1 VTDAERRPF
10 VFADRP
16 PTGSMSD
23 YPQASGPVDAVAP
36 TELAEQ
42 LRTGEPVSVLDVRN
56 RADAEAWPLSGAAVT
71 TVQIPYYRFVE
82 ADVTDAVDDLAR
94 EVCEALAEPILVVC
108 GRGEASAYV
117 AELLDA
123 EGVDAANLDGGMR
136 GWARVS
142 HTVEIETDPATV
154 VQYQRPSS
162 GCLSYLVVSG
172 GEALVVDP
180 LRAFADRYVADAR
193 DRDADLVAAVDTHVH
208 ADHVSGVR
216 DLGAA
221 TGADV
226 LLPAGARERGLSFD
240 ARLVAAGDAI
250 EVGEVALD
258 AVALPGHTTEMLGF
272 RLGEWLFAGDTVFLE
287 SVARPDLEAGDE
299 GAPDA
304 ARRLHATLS
313 ALDDDDRI
321 APAHFSEAARPDDAG
336 AYAARMGD
344 LRERLHALSLSSDEF
359 VDYVLAEMPPR
370 PANYEEIIA
379 VNLGRESAAADESFE
394 LELGPN
400 NCAATRVA
408 DAD

>member
-1 VTDAERRPF
+1 
-10 VFADRP
+10 
-16 PTGSMSD
+16 MSE
-23 YPQASGPVDAVAP
+23 YPQASGPVDAVSP
-36 TELAEQ
+36 TTLAEQ
-42 LRTGEPVSVLDVRN
+42 LRAGEPVSVLDVRN
-56 RADAEAWPLSGAAVT
+56 RADAEAWPLSGAAVS

-82 ADVTDAVDDLAR
+82 ADVTDAVDELAG
-94 EVCEALAEPILVVC
+94 EVREALTQPILVVC
-108 GRGEASAYV
+108 GRGESSAYV
-117 AELLDA
+117 AELLEA
-123 EGVDAANLDGGMR
+123 EGLDAANLDGGMR

-142 HTVEIETDPATV
+142 HAVEIETDPATV

-162 GCLSYLVVSG
+162 GCLSSLVVSG
-172 GEALVVDP
+172 DEALVVDP
-180 LRAFADRYVADAR
+180 LRAFTDRYVADAR

-221 TGADV
+221 TDADV

-240 ARLVAAGDAI
+240 ARLVAPGDTI
-250 EVGEVALD
+250 EVGDVTLD
-258 AVALPGHTTEMLGF
+258 AVALPGHTTEMLGY
-272 RLGEWLFAGDTVFLE
+272 RLGELLFAGDTVFLE

-313 ALDDDDRI
+313 KIAAADRI
-321 APAHFSEAARPDDAG
+321 ATAHFSGAARPDDAG
-336 AYAARMGD
+336 AYVARMGD
-344 LRERLHALSLSSDEF
+344 LRERLRALSLSRDAF
-359 VDYVLAEMPPR
+359 VEYVLADMPPR

-379 VNLGRESAAADESFE
+379 VNLGRESADADEAFE

-400 NCAATRVA
+400 NCAATRAA